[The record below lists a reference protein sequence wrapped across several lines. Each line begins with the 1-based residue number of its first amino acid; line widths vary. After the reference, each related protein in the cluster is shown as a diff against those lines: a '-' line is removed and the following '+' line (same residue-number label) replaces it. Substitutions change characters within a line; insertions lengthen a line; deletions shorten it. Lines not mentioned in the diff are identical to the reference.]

1 MTGFRVWVC
10 LAVLLGCVL
19 PISARQSDSSSVA
32 VPPYINFSGVL
43 ADVNGKP
50 MMGVAGVTFSLYKD
64 SQGGAPVW
72 METQN
77 VRPDRLGHYIVM
89 LGATIN
95 SGLPS
100 DIFIA
105 GEARWLGVQV
115 QGQEEQPRVLLV
127 AVPYALK
134 AGDAQTIRG
143 LPPSAFV
150 LATPATL
157 GPSTAANTAA
167 IMTASSTALSTA
179 PPSASNVTT
188 TGGTVNAL
196 PLWTTS
202 TDIQNSTVS
211 QTGSGSTA
219 KIGIGT
225 TTPVATLDVKG
236 AVNIQGILTA
246 TAIGTATSSGGKPS
260 QAQNFVASS
269 FNNGTASAVNQT
281 FQWKAEASGNNTSTP
296 SGTLNLLFGSGTS
309 APAETGLKL
318 SSKGLFT
325 FATGQTFPGTGT
337 ITGVTTASSSGL
349 TGGGTSGTLS
359 LSLLR
364 TCAANQVLQWNG
376 TTWACKTISGTGT
389 VTSVGLSAPA
399 SDFTVS
405 GSPVTGSGTLGLNWT
420 VAPTSTNTANAMVKR
435 DGSGNFSANIVTTN
449 SFSSGSL
456 SVGSLNAGSAAVS
469 SLTAV
474 NAGTFSN
481 TQTNQYVSSLVGGLS
496 PDFYHDACPS
506 CGYTTEA
513 LTGGVA
519 VPPGAPIYQANALSG
534 YVSSAC
540 NSFSRTTCNTVP
552 VFGLGIAT
560 ANGAAVWGA
569 NYIAE
574 DQPGLS
580 TNITGNEIDVGV
592 SGTPTFV
599 RGLNITLSPPAPSH
613 IPGTMPATS
622 LNCFGLGG
630 SGCPGAAMEIN
641 ASSPLLQWQKG
652 IILTDSSFNSS
663 LPAIEIGATSYNA
676 ANLGSYKLNFAR
688 WDAGTVRHSDV
699 SISANSAGD
708 MLLSAAG
715 GRAVNVGGG
724 GANFASLPAASNGS
738 LIYCNDCKNV
748 ADNAATA
755 GAACVGSGSGALARR
770 QNNRWDCN

>member
-1 MTGFRVWVC
+1 MIEIRVWVC
-10 LAVLLGCVL
+10 VALLLGCVL

-50 MMGVAGVTFSLYKD
+50 MMTVAGVTFSLYKD

-89 LGATIN
+89 LGATIS

-100 DIFIA
+100 DIFLA

-134 AGDAQTIRG
+134 AGDAETIRG

-167 IMTASSTALSTA
+167 IKTASSIVLSTA

-202 TDIQNSTVS
+202 TNIQNSTVS

-225 TTPVATLDVKG
+225 TTPLATLDVKG

-246 TAIGTATSSGGKPS
+246 PAIGT
-260 QAQNFVASS
+260 
-269 FNNGTASAVNQT
+269 
-281 FQWKAEASGNNTSTP
+281 
-296 SGTLNLLFGSGTS
+296 
-309 APAETGLKL
+309 
-318 SSKGLFT
+318 
-325 FATGQTFPGTGT
+325 
-337 ITGVTTASSSGL
+337 
-349 TGGGTSGTLS
+349 
-359 LSLLR
+359 
-364 TCAANQVLQWNG
+364 
-376 TTWACKTISGTGT
+376 
-389 VTSVGLSAPA
+389 
-399 SDFTVS
+399 
-405 GSPVTGSGTLGLNWT
+405 
-420 VAPTSTNTANAMVKR
+420 
-435 DGSGNFSANIVTTN
+435 
-449 SFSSGSL
+449 
-456 SVGSLNAGSAAVS
+456 
-469 SLTAV
+469 V

-481 TQTNQYVSSLVGGLS
+481 TQTNQYVSSLIGGLS
-496 PDFYHDACPS
+496 PNFYHDACPS

-519 VPPGAPIYQANALSG
+519 VPLGAPIYQANALSG

-569 NYIAE
+569 NYVAE

-748 ADNAATA
+748 ADDAATA

-770 QNNRWDCN
+770 QNRRWDCN

>member
-1 MTGFRVWVC
+1 MTGIRVWVC
-10 LAVLLGCVL
+10 LALLLGCVR
-19 PISARQSDSSSVA
+19 PVSARQSDSSSVA

-64 SQGGAPVW
+64 SQGGAPMW

-77 VRPDRLGHYIVM
+77 VRPDRLGHYVVM

-157 GPSTAANTAA
+157 GPSTAANAAASVTAWSA
-167 IMTASSTALSTA
+167 APSTA

-188 TGGTVNAL
+188 TGGTVNAM

-202 TDIQNSTVS
+202 TNIQNSTVS

-246 TAIGTATSSGGKPS
+246 PAIGIAISSGGKPS
-260 QAQNFVASS
+260 QAQDFVASS
-269 FNNGTASAVNQT
+269 FNSGTSSAVNQT

-325 FATGQTFPGTGT
+325 FATGQIFSGTGT
-337 ITGVTTASSSGL
+337 ITGVTTASGSGL

-359 LSLLR
+359 LSLLK
-364 TCAANQVLQWNG
+364 TCAASQVLQWNG
-376 TTWACKTISGTGT
+376 TAWACKTISGTGT

-399 SDFTVS
+399 SEFTVS
-405 GSPVTGSGTLGLNWT
+405 GSPVTGSGNLGLNWT

-435 DGSGNFSANIVTTN
+435 DGSGNFSANIVTAK
-449 SFSSGSL
+449 SVSSGTL
-456 SVGSLNAGSAAVS
+456 NVGSLNAGSAAVS

-496 PDFYHDACPS
+496 PNFYHDVCPS

-513 LTGGVA
+513 LTGGVE
-519 VPPGAPIYQANALSG
+519 VPLGAPIYQANALSG

-569 NYIAE
+569 NYVAE

-580 TNITGNEIDVGV
+580 VNITGNEIDVGV
-592 SGTPTFV
+592 SGTPSFV
-599 RGLNITLSPPAPSH
+599 RGLNITISPPNGM
-613 IPGTMPATS
+613 IGTMPTTAA
-622 LNCFGLGG
+622 NCMGLIAG
-630 SGCPGAAMEIN
+630 GCPGAAMEIN

-652 IILTDSSFNSS
+652 ILLTDSSFNSS
-663 LPAIEIGATSYNA
+663 LDVLEIGATSYNA
-676 ANLGSYKLNFAR
+676 ANLGSYSECFAR
-688 WDAGTVRHSDV
+688 WDSGAVRHADMC
-699 SISANSAGD
+699 ISGNSTGD
-708 MLLSAAG
+708 LLLSASA
-715 GRAVNVGGG
+715 GRAVTVGGG

-748 ADNAATA
+748 ADDAATA

-770 QNNRWDCN
+770 QNRRWDCN